1 MTDPLISFVVPLFNH
16 VEHSRRMLATLLN
29 SIPSDLRFEIIFA
42 DDESTDETRE
52 WLLNLAD
59 SRIKYIFNEQNLGYA
74 KTNNCAAKLA
84 KGRYLGLLNNDLLF
98 ESGWLE
104 PMLAVIDAPLLNA
117 GIVGNLQYRVADKAL
132 DHAGVMLMPCGKF
145 DHIREAP
152 VSDSQP
158 IPVYV
163 ATGACM
169 VMLRSDFE
177 EIGGFDE
184 AFINGCEDIDLCLNI
199 RRLGKQI
206 YVAPNSQI
214 LHHVSLSRSRT
225 SLQNEKNSQYL
236 YAKWRKEIK
245 LKLTKSWI
253 NLLENSNADY
263 QNFIDGTLTSS
274 FRFKRQSAA
283 IAIAEAALLRE
294 EARWQHELGNSA
306 SFDGWLNNVSI
317 SGIAEV
323 KKLKKYLA
331 DSQINI
337 YIDKIKTA
345 QNFYI
350 CARLLDDVDAKAIEI
365 ELSVN
370 DVQNKVF
377 RLNDGRVINVGI
389 INPMIFPG
397 QQNHF
402 KAEIY
407 FIAADGA
414 AAKPAPNAI
423 LISHFVIDDKVIMP
437 DQITVEII

>member
-1 MTDPLISFVVPLFNH
+1 MPFHPKMTDPLISFIVPLFNH
-16 VEHSRRMLATLLN
+16 VEHSRKMLATLLN
-29 SIPSDLRFEIIFA
+29 SLPSDLRFEILFA

-52 WLLNLAD
+52 WLLSLND
-59 SRIKYIFNEQNLGYA
+59 PRIRYTLNERNLGYA
-74 KTNNCAAKLA
+74 KTNNVAAKLA

-98 ESGWLE
+98 EPDWLE
-104 PMLAVIDAPLLNA
+104 PMLAVIDDPLLNA
-117 GIVGNLQYRVADKAL
+117 GIVGNLQYRVADKVL
-132 DHAGVMLMPCGKF
+132 DHAGVVLMPCGKF

-152 VSDSQP
+152 TSNSQP

-163 ATGACM
+163 ATGACV

-184 AFINGCEDIDLCLNI
+184 AFINGCEDIDLCLKI

-206 YVAPNSQI
+206 YIAPNSQI

-225 SLQNEKNSQYL
+225 SLQNEKNSKYL

-253 NLLENSNADY
+253 DLLDDPNADH
-263 QNFIDGTLTSS
+263 QHFIDGTLTPS
-274 FRFKRQSAA
+274 FKSKRHSAA

-294 EARWQHELGNSA
+294 EARWHRELSNSTTL
-306 SFDGWLNNVSI
+306 DEWLNNVSVN
-317 SGIAEV
+317 GVTEV
-323 KKLKKYLA
+323 KQLKKYLA

-345 QNFYI
+345 QNFYV
-350 CARLLDDVDAKAIEI
+350 CARLLDEVDIDAIEI

-370 DVQNKVF
+370 DAQKKAF
-377 RLNDGRVINVGI
+377 RLNDGRIINVGI
-389 INPMIFPG
+389 INPIIFLG
-397 QQNHF
+397 QKNHF

-407 FIAADGA
+407 FID
-414 AAKPAPNAI
+414 PNGTKVRSASNVM
-423 LISHFVIDDKVIMP
+423 LISHFVIDDQVVKP
-437 DQITVEII
+437 S

>member
-16 VEHSRRMLATLLN
+16 VEHSRKMLATLLN
-29 SIPSDLRFEIIFA
+29 SLPRDLRFEILFA

-52 WLLNLAD
+52 WLLSLD
-59 SRIKYIFNEQNLGYA
+59 DPRIRCTLNERNLGYA
-74 KTNNCAAKLA
+74 KTNNGAAKLA

-98 ESGWLE
+98 EPGWLE
-104 PMLAVIDAPLLNA
+104 PMLAVIDSPLLNA
-117 GIVGNLQYRVADKAL
+117 GIVGNLQYRAADKVL

-152 VSDSQP
+152 ISDSKP

-169 VMLRSDFE
+169 VILRSDFE
-177 EIGGFDE
+177 AIGGFDE
-184 AFINGCEDIDLCLNI
+184 VFLNGCEDIDLCL
-199 RRLGKQI
+199 RVRQSGKQI

-245 LKLTKSWI
+245 LKLTKRWI
-253 NLLENSNADY
+253 DLLNNPNADH
-263 QNFIDGTLTSS
+263 QHFIDGMLTPS
-274 FRFKRQSAA
+274 FRSKRHSAA

-294 EARWQHELGNSA
+294 EARWHRELGNPA
-306 SFDGWLNNVSI
+306 SLDDWLNNVSV
-317 SGIAEV
+317 SGVMEV
-323 KKLKKYLA
+323 KQLKKYLA
-331 DSQINI
+331 DSQINL

-345 QNFYI
+345 QNFYV
-350 CARLLDDVDAKAIEI
+350 CARLLDDFDAEAIEI
-365 ELSVN
+365 EVSVN
-370 DVQNKVF
+370 DAQKKNF

-389 INPMIFPG
+389 INPIIFPG
-397 QQNHF
+397 QKNHF

-407 FIAADGA
+407 FIDADGTA
-414 AAKPAPNAI
+414 TKPAPNTI
-423 LISHFVIDDKVIMP
+423 LISHFVIDDKVVMP
-437 DQITVEII
+437 DQITVEIA

>member
-1 MTDPLISFVVPLFNH
+1 
-16 VEHSRRMLATLLN
+16 MLATLLN
-29 SIPSDLRFEIIFA
+29 SLPSDLRFEIIFA

-59 SRIKYIFNEQNLGYA
+59 PRIKYIFNEKNLGYA
-74 KTNNCAAKLA
+74 KTNNSAAKLA

-98 ESGWLE
+98 EPGWLE
-104 PMLAVIDAPLLNA
+104 PILAVFDDSLLNA

-132 DHAGVMLMPCGKF
+132 DHAGVVLMPCGKF

-152 VSDSQP
+152 VSGSKP

-169 VMLRSDFE
+169 VILRSAFE

-199 RRLGKQI
+199 RHLGKQI

-236 YAKWRKEIK
+236 YTKWRKEIK
-245 LKLTKSWI
+245 LKLTKIWI
-253 NLLENSNADY
+253 DLLDRPNADH
-263 QNFIDGTLTSS
+263 QHFIDGTLTLS
-274 FRFKRQSAA
+274 FKSKRHSAA
-283 IAIAEAALLRE
+283 IVIAEAALLRE
-294 EARWQHELGNSA
+294 EARWDRELGNPA
-306 SFDGWLNNVSI
+306 SLDGWLSSVSV
-317 SGIAEV
+317 SGVREF
-323 KKLKKYLA
+323 KQLKKYLA

-345 QNFYI
+345 QNFYV
-350 CARLLDDVDAKAIEI
+350 CARLLDEVDIEAIEI
-365 ELSVN
+365 ELTVN
-370 DVQNKVF
+370 DAQKKVF
-377 RLNDGRVINVGI
+377 RLSDGRVINVGI

-397 QQNHF
+397 QKNHF

-407 FIAADGA
+407 FIDTDGT
-414 AAKPAPNAI
+414 KTKSAPNAI
-423 LISHFVIDDKVIMP
+423 LISHFVIDDQVVKP
-437 DQITVEII
+437 S

>member
-16 VEHSRRMLATLLN
+16 VEHSRKMLATLLN
-29 SIPSDLRFEIIFA
+29 SMPTDLHFEILFA

-52 WLLNLAD
+52 WLLSLDD
-59 SRIKYIFNEQNLGYA
+59 SRIRFTLNERNLGYA
-74 KTNNCAAKLA
+74 KTNNGAAKLA

-104 PMLAVIDAPLLNA
+104 PILAVIDDPLLNA
-117 GIVGNLQYRVADKAL
+117 GIVGNLQYRVADKVL
-132 DHAGVMLMPCGKF
+132 DHAGVVLMPSGKF

-152 VSDSQP
+152 APDSRP

-169 VMLRSDFE
+169 VILRSDFE

-199 RRLGKQI
+199 RHLGKQI

-245 LKLTKSWI
+245 LKLTKCWI
-253 NLLENSNADY
+253 DLLENSNSVY
-263 QNFIDGTLTSS
+263 QNFIDGTLTPS
-274 FRFKRQSAA
+274 FRSKRHSAA
-283 IAIAEAALLRE
+283 IAIAEAVLLRE
-294 EARWQHELGNSA
+294 EARWHRELGNPA
-306 SFDGWLNNVSI
+306 SLDDWLNHVSI
-317 SGIAEV
+317 NGITEV
-323 KKLKKYLA
+323 KRLKKYLA
-331 DSQINI
+331 NSQINI

-345 QNFYI
+345 QNFYV
-350 CARLLDDVDAKAIEI
+350 CARLLDDFDIEAIEI

-370 DVQNKVF
+370 EAQKKVF
-377 RLNDGRVINVGI
+377 RLSDGRVINVGI
-389 INPMIFPG
+389 INPIIFPG
-397 QQNHF
+397 QKNHF
-402 KAEIY
+402 KAKIY
-407 FIAADGA
+407 FIDADGTA
-414 AAKPAPNAI
+414 TRPAPNTI
-423 LISHFVIDDKVIMP
+423 LISHFVIDDKVVMP
-437 DQITVEII
+437 DQITVEIT

>member
-1 MTDPLISFVVPLFNH
+1 MIDPLISFVVPLFNH
-16 VEHSRRMLATLLN
+16 VEHSRKMLATLLN
-29 SIPSDLRFEIIFA
+29 SLPSDLRFEILFA

-52 WLLNLAD
+52 WLLSLND
-59 SRIKYIFNEQNLGYA
+59 PRIRYTLNERNLGYA
-74 KTNNCAAKLA
+74 KTNNSAAKLA
-84 KGRYLGLLNNDLLF
+84 EGRFLGLLNNDLLF
-98 ESGWLE
+98 EPGWLE
-104 PMLAVIDAPLLNA
+104 PMLAVIDDPLLNA

-145 DHIREAP
+145 EHINSAP
-152 VSDSQP
+152 DIHTLP
-158 IPVYV
+158 IPVYAV
-163 ATGACM
+163 TGACM

-184 AFINGCEDIDLCLNI
+184 AFINGCEDIDLCLKV
-199 RRLGKQI
+199 RQSGKQI

-253 NLLENSNADY
+253 DLLDEPNADY
-263 QNFIDGTLTSS
+263 QYFIDGTLTPS
-274 FRFKRQSAA
+274 FKSKRHSAA

-294 EARWQHELGNSA
+294 EARWHRELSNST
-306 SFDGWLNNVSI
+306 SLDDWSNNVSV
-317 SGIAEV
+317 SGVTEV
-323 KKLKKYLA
+323 KQLKKYLA
-331 DSQINI
+331 APQINI

-345 QNFYI
+345 QNFYV
-350 CARLLDDVDAKAIEI
+350 CARLLDDFDAEAIEI

-370 DVQNKVF
+370 DAQKKAF

-389 INPMIFPG
+389 INPIIFPG
-397 QQNHF
+397 QKNHF

-407 FIAADGA
+407 FIDADGTR
-414 AAKPAPNAI
+414 AKPAPNAI
-423 LISHFVIDDKVIMP
+423 LISHFVIDDQVVKP
-437 DQITVEII
+437 S

>member
-16 VEHSRRMLATLLN
+16 VEHSRNMLATLLN
-29 SIPSDLRFEIIFA
+29 SLPSDLRFEILFA

-59 SRIKYIFNEQNLGYA
+59 PRIRYTLNERNLGYA
-74 KTNNCAAKLA
+74 KTNNVAVKIA

-98 ESGWLE
+98 EPGWLE
-104 PMLAVIDAPLLNA
+104 PMMAVIDNPLLNA
-117 GIVGNLQYRVADKAL
+117 GIVGNLQYRVADKVL
-132 DHAGVMLMPCGKF
+132 DHAGVVLMPCGKF

-152 VSDSQP
+152 VSGSKP

-184 AFINGCEDIDLCLNI
+184 AFINGCEDIDLCLSI
-199 RRLGKQI
+199 RHLGKQI

-245 LKLTKSWI
+245 LKLTKCWI
-253 NLLENSNADY
+253 DLLENSNADY
-263 QNFIDGTLTSS
+263 QNFIDGTLTPS
-274 FRFKRQSAA
+274 FRSKRHSAA
-283 IAIAEAALLRE
+283 IVIAEAALLRE
-294 EARWQHELGNSA
+294 EARWHRELGNPA
-306 SFDGWLNNVSI
+306 SFDDWLNNVSI
-317 SGIAEV
+317 SGIIEV
-323 KKLKKYLA
+323 KQLKKYLA
-331 DSQINI
+331 ESQINI

-345 QNFYI
+345 QNFYV
-350 CARLLDDVDAKAIEI
+350 CARLLDDIDAEAIEI

-370 DVQNKVF
+370 HAQKKVF

-389 INPMIFPG
+389 INPIIFPG
-397 QQNHF
+397 QKNNF
-402 KAEIY
+402 KAKIY
-407 FIAADGA
+407 FIHADGTTA
-414 AAKPAPNAI
+414 TPAPNVI
-423 LISHFVIDDKVIMP
+423 LISHFVIDDKVVMP
-437 DQITVEII
+437 DQITIEII